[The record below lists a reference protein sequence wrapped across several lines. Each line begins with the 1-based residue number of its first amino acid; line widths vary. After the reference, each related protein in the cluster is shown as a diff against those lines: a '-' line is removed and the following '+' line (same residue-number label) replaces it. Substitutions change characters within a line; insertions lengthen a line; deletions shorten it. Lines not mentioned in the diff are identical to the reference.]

1 MDKLSK
7 KELKEQYK
15 SRTVIGGVY
24 CIKCNSNGRK
34 WIKSTMDMTG
44 QKNRFD
50 FSVSINS
57 CLEPSMRLEW
67 KQYGPKSFSFVILE
81 EIKKGEIQT
90 EREFA
95 DDVDTLLEMWVE
107 KQQQKD
113 LK

>member
-15 SRTVIGGVY
+15 SRAVIGGIY
-24 CIKCNSNGRK
+24 CIKCNSNERQ
-34 WIKSTMDMTG
+34 WIKSTMDMKG

-50 FSVSINS
+50 FSVSVNS
-57 CLEPSMRLEW
+57 CLEPSMRLDW
-67 KQYGPKSFSFVILE
+67 SQYGAKSFSFIILE
-81 EIKKGEIQT
+81 EIKKGETQT

-95 DDVDTLLEMWVE
+95 ADVEALLEMWVE
-107 KQQQKD
+107 KQQQED

>member
-1 MDKLSK
+1 MDKFLK

-15 SRTVIGGVY
+15 NRTVIGGVY
-24 CIKCNSNGRK
+24 CIKCNSNGRQ

-50 FSVSINS
+50 FSVSVDS

-67 KQYGPKSFSFVILE
+67 TQYGAESFSFQILE
-81 EIKKGEIQT
+81 EIKKGETQT
-90 EREFA
+90 EKEFA
-95 DDVDTLLEMWVE
+95 DDVEALLEMWIE
-107 KQQQKD
+107 KQQQKN

>member
-7 KELKEQYK
+7 KQLKEQYK
-15 SRTVIGGVY
+15 NRTVVGGVY
-24 CIKCNSNGRK
+24 CIKCNSNGRQ

-67 KQYGPKSFSFVILE
+67 EQYGSESFSFAILE
-81 EIKKGEIQT
+81 EIKKGETQT

-95 DDVDTLLEMWVE
+95 EDVDALLEMWAE
-107 KQQQKD
+107 KQLQED
-113 LK
+113 

>member
-24 CIKCNSNGRK
+24 CIKCNSNGRQ
-34 WIKSTMDMTG
+34 WIKSTMDMKG

-50 FSVSINS
+50 FSVSVNS
-57 CLEPSMRLEW
+57 CLEPSMRLDW
-67 KQYGPKSFSFVILE
+67 SQYGAKSFSFIILE
-81 EIKKGEIQT
+81 EIKKGETQT

-95 DDVDTLLEMWVE
+95 DDVEALLEMWVE
-107 KQQQKD
+107 KQQQED